1 MIIPFVFQSGRDVF
15 FYIVLAFLF
24 IAIQFP
30 TDNVTSVGL
39 NSAHSVVTWGVI
51 ALQSLVI
58 VIRQWSNS
66 AFRGGKYYHWLLM
79 ALILMNISLFI
90 VHDNGWRINA
100 LSRAAF
106 IIFMTVFFGLL
117 LQCKLTWFDA
127 RVFIGAIAGAALLQ
141 AIAAILQ
148 LYAPYFSWR
157 WLHHNP
163 LAAEG
168 RPLGMFGQ
176 VNLLGSFLATGLGA
190 TLWSVVQCRRKN
202 SIFAWVVILL
212 TIGFALYL
220 THSRTGWLG
229 ATIAM
234 VGLVIFSPAK
244 MRRKTILLITGLIV
258 GCWLL
263 VQIIPSPGIP
273 ILLPAE
279 HQMQSQADKT
289 AINSD
294 AKDASAFSLE
304 RMRAESSIQRRQML
318 EGSVALIKQHPLLGA
333 GAGSFESVWPDALAS
348 TGQVSSFE
356 HTVTHP
362 HNEILFVLAEGG
374 IVALSGLL
382 LFAGI
387 FCIPLI
393 KGSHRSRTIWALTLP
408 IALHCMTEYPFYLS
422 AVHAVIFLLLL
433 RLSWPVRLLKPREV
447 SLNLKRFILIAV
459 GGLCL
464 WGMFFLHT
472 AWQTRAILRTAEI
485 SGLTDTELLKDVP
498 NSIAQYDRLQFN
510 RCVSELMAFN
520 QTRKTS
526 HLNQFERCASA
537 WLHVHNDANV
547 TASLITIAKSK
558 GDLEAAEQWRIRGHR
573 DFPFDPR
580 FLRGDL

>member
-1 MIIPFVFQSGRDVF
+1 MLLNALLKII
-15 FYIVLAFLF
+15 FYSPVLFLLLV
-24 IAIQFP
+24 AIQLP
-30 TDNVTSVGL
+30 ADDVSSRAL
-39 NSAHSVVTWGVI
+39 NSAHSIITWGIVFLQCLI
-51 ALQSLVI
+51 IIFCQWNKIGGRGKEYLPWLVTALLLMNVSLVI
-58 VIRQWSNS
+58 TQD
-66 AFRGGKYYHWLLM
+66 A
-79 ALILMNISLFI
+79 
-90 VHDNGWRINA
+90 GWRINA
-100 LSRAAF
+100 LPRNAFIVLLAAF
-106 IIFMTVFFGLL
+106 FWLH
-117 LQCKLTWFDA
+117 LQ
-127 RVFIGAIAGAALLQ
+127 RVVTTADTQLVIGAVAVSALFQ
-141 AIAAILQ
+141 AIVAILQ

-157 WLHHNP
+157 WLHYNP

-202 SIFAWVVILL
+202 ASVAWVVILL

-229 ATIAM
+229 ATIAL
-234 VGLVIFSPAK
+234 VGLVVFYPART
-244 MRRKTILLITGLIV
+244 RRKTLLLITGLV
-258 GCWLL
+258 AGGWLL
-263 VQIIPSPGIP
+263 VQILPSPGIP
-273 ILLPAE
+273 VLVPAE
-279 HQMQSQADKT
+279 HQMQSQTVKR

-294 AKDASAFSLE
+294 AKDASTFSLE
-304 RMRAESSIQRRQML
+304 RMRAESSTQRRQML

-348 TGQVSSFE
+348 TGQVSSFA

-382 LFAGI
+382 VFAGI

-393 KGSHRSRTIWALTLP
+393 KGSQRSRTIWALTLP
-408 IALHCMTEYPFYLS
+408 VAVHCMTEYPFYLS

-433 RLSWPVRLLKPREV
+433 RLSWPARLLKPRDV
-447 SLNLKRFILIAV
+447 SLSLKRFILIAA

-464 WGMFFLHT
+464 WGMLFLHT
-472 AWQTRAILRTAEI
+472 AWQTRAILRTAER

-520 QTRKTS
+520 QTRKTA

-537 WLHVHNDANV
+537 WLHVHNDANM

-558 GDLEAAEQWRIRGHR
+558 GDLEAAKKWRIRGHR

>member
-1 MIIPFVFQSGRDVF
+1 MSIFFILPKGRGVFLC
-15 FYIVLAFLF
+15 IALAFF
-24 IAIQFP
+24 IVINLPA
-30 TDNVTSVGL
+30 DNVTSSGL
-39 NSAHSVVTWGVI
+39 NSACSIVTWGGI
-51 ALQSLVI
+51 ILQSMI
-58 VIRQWSNS
+58 MIARQWGIST
-66 AFRGGKYYHWLLM
+66 FRGGEYYLWLVL
-79 ALILMNISLFI
+79 ALILMNVSLFT
-90 VHDNGWRINA
+90 VHDSGWRINA
-100 LSRAAF
+100 LPRAAF
-106 IIFMTVFFGLL
+106 IIFMTFFLGLL
-117 LQCKLTWFDA
+117 LQHKLTWLDA
-127 RVFIGAIAGAALLQ
+127 RVFIGVIAGAAFLQ
-141 AIAAILQ
+141 AIVTVLQ

-157 WLHHNP
+157 WLQYNP

-190 TLWSVVQCRRKN
+190 ALWSVVQCRRKN
-202 SIFAWVVILL
+202 AISAWVVILL
-212 TIGFALYL
+212 TIGVALYL

-234 VGLVIFSPAK
+234 VGLVIFSPVK
-244 MRRKTILLITGLIV
+244 TRRKTLLLVTGLVV
-258 GCWLL
+258 GGWLL

-273 ILLPAE
+273 VLVPAE
-279 HQMQSQADKT
+279 HQMQSQAVKT

-294 AKDASAFSLE
+294 AKDASTFSLE

-433 RLSWPVRLLKPREV
+433 RLSWPVRLLKLREV
-447 SLNLKRFILIAV
+447 SLSLKRFILIAV

-472 AWQTRAILRTAEI
+472 AWQTRAILRTAER

-498 NSIAQYDRLQFN
+498 NSFAQYDRLQFN

>member
-1 MIIPFVFQSGRDVF
+1 MLLNALLKII
-15 FYIVLAFLF
+15 FYSPVLFLLLV
-24 IAIQFP
+24 AIQLP
-30 TDNVTSVGL
+30 ADDVSSRAL
-39 NSAHSVVTWGVI
+39 NSAHSIITWGIVFLQCLI
-51 ALQSLVI
+51 IIFCQWNKIGGRGKEYLPWLVTALLLMNVSLVI
-58 VIRQWSNS
+58 TQD
-66 AFRGGKYYHWLLM
+66 A
-79 ALILMNISLFI
+79 
-90 VHDNGWRINA
+90 GWRINA
-100 LSRAAF
+100 LPRTAFIVLLAAF
-106 IIFMTVFFGLL
+106 FWLH
-117 LQCKLTWFDA
+117 LQ
-127 RVFIGAIAGAALLQ
+127 RVVTTADTQLVIGAVAVSALFQ
-141 AIAAILQ
+141 AIVAILQ

-157 WLHHNP
+157 WLHYNP

-202 SIFAWVVILL
+202 ASVAWVVILL

-229 ATIAM
+229 ATIAL
-234 VGLVIFSPAK
+234 VGLVVFYPART
-244 MRRKTILLITGLIV
+244 RRKTLLLITGLV
-258 GCWLL
+258 AGGWLL
-263 VQIIPSPGIP
+263 VQILPSPGIP
-273 ILLPAE
+273 VLVPAE
-279 HQMQSQADKT
+279 HQMQSQTVKR

-294 AKDASAFSLE
+294 AKDASTFSLE
-304 RMRAESSIQRRQML
+304 RMRAESSTQRRQML

-348 TGQVSSFE
+348 TGQVSSFA

-382 LFAGI
+382 VFAGI

-393 KGSHRSRTIWALTLP
+393 KGSQRSRTIWALTLP
-408 IALHCMTEYPFYLS
+408 VAVHCMTEYPFYLS

-433 RLSWPVRLLKPREV
+433 RLSWPARLLKPRDV
-447 SLNLKRFILIAV
+447 SLSLKRFILIAA

-464 WGMFFLHT
+464 WGMLFLHT
-472 AWQTRAILRTAEI
+472 AWQTRAILRTAER

-520 QTRKTS
+520 QTRKTA

-537 WLHVHNDANV
+537 WLHVHNDANM

-558 GDLEAAEQWRIRGHR
+558 GDLEAAKKWRIRGHR

>member
-1 MIIPFVFQSGRDVF
+1 MLLNALLKII
-15 FYIVLAFLF
+15 FYSPVLFLLLV
-24 IAIQFP
+24 AIQLP
-30 TDNVTSVGL
+30 ADDVSSRAL
-39 NSAHSVVTWGVI
+39 NSAHSIITWGIVFLQCLI
-51 ALQSLVI
+51 IIFCQWNKIGGRGKEYLPWLVTALLLINVSLVI
-58 VIRQWSNS
+58 TQD
-66 AFRGGKYYHWLLM
+66 A
-79 ALILMNISLFI
+79 
-90 VHDNGWRINA
+90 GWRINA
-100 LSRAAF
+100 LPRTAFIVLLAAF
-106 IIFMTVFFGLL
+106 FWLH
-117 LQCKLTWFDA
+117 LQ
-127 RVFIGAIAGAALLQ
+127 RVVTTADTQLVIGAVAVSALFQ
-141 AIAAILQ
+141 AIVTILQ
-148 LYAPYFSWR
+148 LYTPYFSWR
-157 WLHHNP
+157 WLHYNP

-190 TLWSVVQCRRKN
+190 ALWSVVQCRRKN
-202 SIFAWVVILL
+202 AISAWVVILL
-212 TIGFALYL
+212 TIGVALYL

-234 VGLVIFSPAK
+234 VGLVIFSPVK
-244 MRRKTILLITGLIV
+244 TRRKTLLLVTGLVV
-258 GCWLL
+258 GGWLL
-263 VQIIPSPGIP
+263 VQILPSPGIP
-273 ILLPAE
+273 VLVPAE
-279 HQMQSQADKT
+279 HQMQSQAVKT

-294 AKDASAFSLE
+294 AKDASTFSLE
-304 RMRAESSIQRRQML
+304 RMRAESSTQRRQML

-433 RLSWPVRLLKPREV
+433 RLSWPVRLLKLREV
-447 SLNLKRFILIAV
+447 SLSLKRFILIAV

-472 AWQTRAILRTAEI
+472 AWQTRAILRTAER

-498 NSIAQYDRLQFN
+498 NSFAQYDRLQFN

-520 QTRKTS
+520 QSRKTA
-526 HLNQFERCASA
+526 HLNQFERCASS
-537 WLHVHNDANV
+537 WLHVHNDANM

-558 GDLEAAEQWRIRGHR
+558 GDLEAAEKWRIRGHR

>member
-1 MIIPFVFQSGRDVF
+1 MLLNALLKII
-15 FYIVLAFLF
+15 FYSPVLFLLLV
-24 IAIQFP
+24 AIQLP
-30 TDNVTSVGL
+30 ADDVSSRAL
-39 NSAHSVVTWGVI
+39 NSAHSIITWGIVFLQCLI
-51 ALQSLVI
+51 IIFCQWNKIGGRGKEYLPWLVTALLLMNVSLVI
-58 VIRQWSNS
+58 TQD
-66 AFRGGKYYHWLLM
+66 A
-79 ALILMNISLFI
+79 
-90 VHDNGWRINA
+90 GWRINA
-100 LSRAAF
+100 LPRTAFIVLLAAF
-106 IIFMTVFFGLL
+106 FWLH
-117 LQCKLTWFDA
+117 LQ
-127 RVFIGAIAGAALLQ
+127 RVVTTADTQLVIGAVAVSALFQ
-141 AIAAILQ
+141 AIVTVLQ

-157 WLHHNP
+157 WLQYNP

-190 TLWSVVQCRRKN
+190 ALWSVVQCRRKN
-202 SIFAWVVILL
+202 AISAWVVILL
-212 TIGFALYL
+212 TIGVALYL

-234 VGLVIFSPAK
+234 VGLVIFSPVK
-244 MRRKTILLITGLIV
+244 TRRKTLLLVTGLVV
-258 GCWLL
+258 GGWLL

-273 ILLPAE
+273 VLVPAE
-279 HQMQSQADKT
+279 HQMQSQAVKT

-294 AKDASAFSLE
+294 AKDASTFSLE
-304 RMRAESSIQRRQML
+304 RMRAESSTQRRQML

-433 RLSWPVRLLKPREV
+433 RLSWPVRLLKLREV
-447 SLNLKRFILIAV
+447 SLSLKRFILIAV

-472 AWQTRAILRTAEI
+472 AWQTRAILRTAER

-498 NSIAQYDRLQFN
+498 NSFAQYDRLQFN

-520 QTRKTS
+520 QSRKTA
-526 HLNQFERCASA
+526 HLNEFERCASS
-537 WLHVHNDANV
+537 WLHVHNDANM

-558 GDLEAAEQWRIRGHR
+558 GDLEAAEKWRIRGHR

>member
-1 MIIPFVFQSGRDVF
+1 MLLNALLKII
-15 FYIVLAFLF
+15 FYSPVLFLLLV
-24 IAIQFP
+24 AIQLP
-30 TDNVTSVGL
+30 ADDVSSRAL
-39 NSAHSVVTWGVI
+39 NSAHSIITWGIVFLQCLI
-51 ALQSLVI
+51 IIFCQWNKIGGRGKEYLPWLVTALLLMNVSLVI
-58 VIRQWSNS
+58 TQD
-66 AFRGGKYYHWLLM
+66 A
-79 ALILMNISLFI
+79 
-90 VHDNGWRINA
+90 GWRINA
-100 LSRAAF
+100 LPRTAFIVLLAAF
-106 IIFMTVFFGLL
+106 FWLH
-117 LQCKLTWFDA
+117 LQ
-127 RVFIGAIAGAALLQ
+127 RVVTTADTQLVIGAVAVSALFQ
-141 AIAAILQ
+141 AIVAILQ

-234 VGLVIFSPAK
+234 VGLVIFSPAE

-273 ILLPAE
+273 ILVPAE

-304 RMRAESSIQRRQML
+304 RMRAESSTQRRQML

-447 SLNLKRFILIAV
+447 SLSLKRFILIAV

-472 AWQTRAILRTAEI
+472 AWQTRAILRTAER

-498 NSIAQYDRLQFN
+498 NSFAQYDRLQFN

-520 QTRKTS
+520 QSRKTA
-526 HLNQFERCASA
+526 HLNQFERCASS
-537 WLHVHNDANV
+537 WLHVHNDANM

-558 GDLEAAEQWRIRGHR
+558 GDLEAAEKWRIRGHR

>member
-1 MIIPFVFQSGRDVF
+1 MLLNALLKII
-15 FYIVLAFLF
+15 FYSPVLFLLLV
-24 IAIQFP
+24 AIQLP
-30 TDNVTSVGL
+30 ADDVSSRAL
-39 NSAHSVVTWGVI
+39 NSAHSIITWGIVFLQCLI
-51 ALQSLVI
+51 IIFCQWNKIGGRGKEYLPWLVTALLLINVSLVI
-58 VIRQWSNS
+58 TQD
-66 AFRGGKYYHWLLM
+66 A
-79 ALILMNISLFI
+79 
-90 VHDNGWRINA
+90 GWRINA
-100 LSRAAF
+100 LPRTAFIVLLAAF
-106 IIFMTVFFGLL
+106 FWLH
-117 LQCKLTWFDA
+117 LQ
-127 RVFIGAIAGAALLQ
+127 RVVTTADTQLVIGAVAVSALFQ
-141 AIAAILQ
+141 AIVAILQ

-157 WLHHNP
+157 WLHYNP

-202 SIFAWVVILL
+202 ASVAWVVILL

-229 ATIAM
+229 ATIAL
-234 VGLVIFSPAK
+234 VGLVVFYPART
-244 MRRKTILLITGLIV
+244 RRKTLLLITGLV
-258 GCWLL
+258 AGGWLL
-263 VQIIPSPGIP
+263 VQILPSPGIP
-273 ILLPAE
+273 VLVPAE
-279 HQMQSQADKT
+279 HQMQSQTVKR

-294 AKDASAFSLE
+294 AKDASTFSLE
-304 RMRAESSIQRRQML
+304 RMRAESSTQRRQML

-348 TGQVSSFE
+348 TGQVSSFA

-382 LFAGI
+382 VFAGI

-393 KGSHRSRTIWALTLP
+393 KGSQRSRTIWALTLP
-408 IALHCMTEYPFYLS
+408 VAVHCMTEYPFYLS

-433 RLSWPVRLLKPREV
+433 RLSWPARLLKPRDV
-447 SLNLKRFILIAV
+447 SLSLKRFILIAA

-464 WGMFFLHT
+464 WGMLFLHT
-472 AWQTRAILRTAEI
+472 AWQTRAILRTAER

-520 QTRKTS
+520 QTRKTA

-537 WLHVHNDANV
+537 WLHVHNDANM

-558 GDLEAAEQWRIRGHR
+558 GDLEAAKKWRIRGHR

>member
-1 MIIPFVFQSGRDVF
+1 MLLGM
-15 FYIVLAFLF
+15 LKNKF
-24 IAIQFP
+24 INSLLMLLPIAVQFP
-30 TDNVTSVGL
+30 VSNVSLAGL
-39 NSAHSVVTWGVI
+39 NSAHSIATWIII
-51 ALQSLVI
+51 ALHSLVI
-58 VIRQWSNS
+58 IIWQWNKR
-66 AFRGGKYYHWLLM
+66 AFCGQEYVPWLVL
-79 ALILMNISLFI
+79 ALILMNISLFTT
-90 VHDNGWRINA
+90 HDIGYRINA
-100 LSRAAF
+100 LPRVSF
-106 IIFMTVFFGLL
+106 IILLTGFFWLL
-117 LQCKLTWFDA
+117 LQQLPT
-127 RVFIGAIAGAALLQ
+127 RVDTCLLIGGVAGAAFLQ
-141 AIAAILQ
+141 AIVTVLQ
-148 LYAPYFSWR
+148 LYAPYFSWS
-157 WLHHNP
+157 WLHHDT

-202 SIFAWVVILL
+202 ASVAWVVILL

-229 ATIAM
+229 ATIAL
-234 VGLVIFSPAK
+234 VGLVVFYPART
-244 MRRKTILLITGLIV
+244 RRKTLLLITGLV
-258 GCWLL
+258 AGGWLL
-263 VQIIPSPGIP
+263 VQILPSPGIP
-273 ILLPAE
+273 VLVPAE
-279 HQMQSQADKT
+279 HQMQSQTVKR

-294 AKDASAFSLE
+294 AKDASTFSLE
-304 RMRAESSIQRRQML
+304 RMRAESSTQRRQML

-348 TGQVSSFE
+348 TGQVSSFA

-382 LFAGI
+382 VFAGI

-393 KGSHRSRTIWALTLP
+393 KGSQRSRTIWALTLP
-408 IALHCMTEYPFYLS
+408 VAVHCMTEYPFYLS

-433 RLSWPVRLLKPREV
+433 RLSWPARLLKPRDV
-447 SLNLKRFILIAV
+447 SLSLKRFILIAA

-464 WGMFFLHT
+464 WGMLFLHT
-472 AWQTRAILRTAEI
+472 AWQTRAILRTAER

-520 QTRKTS
+520 QTRKTA

-537 WLHVHNDANV
+537 WLHVHNDANM

-558 GDLEAAEQWRIRGHR
+558 GDLEAAKKWRIRGHR

>member
-1 MIIPFVFQSGRDVF
+1 MLYGMSGNKFVYFPLMLLLSTVIHFPVDDVS
-15 FYIVLAFLF
+15 
-24 IAIQFP
+24 
-30 TDNVTSVGL
+30 SVGL
-39 NSAHSVVTWGVI
+39 NSAHNIASWVII
-51 ALQSLVI
+51 ALQTLVI
-58 VIRQWSNS
+58 ILCQWNKEV
-66 AFRGGKYYHWLLM
+66 FRGQQYCLWLGL
-79 ALILMNISLFI
+79 ALILMNMSLI
-90 VHDNGWRINA
+90 TTHDIGYRINA
-100 LSRAAF
+100 LPRVAF
-106 IIFMTVFFGLL
+106 VILLTGLFWLL
-117 LQCKLTWFDA
+117 LQQLPT
-127 RVFIGAIAGAALLQ
+127 RVDTCLLIGGVAGAAFLQ
-141 AIAAILQ
+141 AIVTILQ
-148 LYAPYFSWR
+148 LYAPYFSLR
-157 WLHHNP
+157 WLHYNH

-176 VNLLGSFLATGLGA
+176 VNLLGSFLATGLST
-190 TLWSVVQCRRKN
+190 TLWSGLQCRRKYA
-202 SIFAWVVILL
+202 IFAWFVILL
-212 TIGFALYL
+212 TIGVALYL

-234 VGLVIFSPAK
+234 VGLVIFSPAIT
-244 MRRKTILLITGLIV
+244 RRKTLLLITGLVV
-258 GCWLL
+258 GAWLL
-263 VQIIPSPGIP
+263 VQILPSPGSP
-273 ILLPAE
+273 ILVPAE
-279 HQMQSQADKT
+279 HQMQSRAVKT

-294 AKDASAFSLE
+294 SKDASTFSLE
-304 RMRAESSIQRRQML
+304 RMRAESTIQRRQML

-333 GAGSFESVWPDALAS
+333 GAGSFESVWSDALAS
-348 TGQVSSFE
+348 TGQVSSFA

-382 LFAGI
+382 VFAGI

-393 KGSHRSRTIWALTLP
+393 KGSQRSRTIWALTLP
-408 IALHCMTEYPFYLS
+408 VAVHCMTEYPFYLS

-433 RLSWPVRLLKPREV
+433 RLSWPVRLLKPRDV
-447 SLNLKRFILIAV
+447 SLSLKRFILIAA

-472 AWQTRAILRTAEI
+472 AWQTRAILRTAERG
-485 SGLTDTELLKDVP
+485 GLTDTELLKDVP

-520 QTRKTS
+520 QTRKTA

-537 WLHVHNDANV
+537 WLHVHNDANM

-558 GDLEAAEQWRIRGHR
+558 GDLEAAEKWRIRGHR

>member
-1 MIIPFVFQSGRDVF
+1 MLLGM
-15 FYIVLAFLF
+15 LKNKF
-24 IAIQFP
+24 INSLLMLLPIAVQFP
-30 TDNVTSVGL
+30 VSNVSLAGL
-39 NSAHSVVTWGVI
+39 NSAHSIATWIII
-51 ALQSLVI
+51 ALHSLAI
-58 VIRQWSNS
+58 IIWQWNKR
-66 AFRGGKYYHWLLM
+66 AFCGQEYVPWLVL
-79 ALILMNISLFI
+79 ALILMNISLFTT
-90 VHDNGWRINA
+90 HDIGYRINA
-100 LSRAAF
+100 LPRVSF
-106 IIFMTVFFGLL
+106 IILLTGFFWLL
-117 LQCKLTWFDA
+117 LQQLPT
-127 RVFIGAIAGAALLQ
+127 RVDTCLIIGGVAGAAFLQ
-141 AIAAILQ
+141 AIVTVLQ

-157 WLHHNP
+157 WLQYNP

-190 TLWSVVQCRRKN
+190 ALWSVVQCRRKN
-202 SIFAWVVILL
+202 AISAWVVILL
-212 TIGFALYL
+212 TIGVALYL

-234 VGLVIFSPAK
+234 VGLVIFSPVK
-244 MRRKTILLITGLIV
+244 TRRKTLLLVTGLVV
-258 GCWLL
+258 GGWLL

-273 ILLPAE
+273 VLVPAE
-279 HQMQSQADKT
+279 HQMQSQAVKT

-294 AKDASAFSLE
+294 AKDASTFSLE
-304 RMRAESSIQRRQML
+304 RMRAESSTQRRQML

-433 RLSWPVRLLKPREV
+433 RLSWPVRLLKLREV
-447 SLNLKRFILIAV
+447 SLSLKRFILIAV

-472 AWQTRAILRTAEI
+472 AWQTRAILRTAER

-498 NSIAQYDRLQFN
+498 NSFAQYDRLQFN

-520 QTRKTS
+520 QSRKTA
-526 HLNQFERCASA
+526 HLNQFERCASS
-537 WLHVHNDANV
+537 WLHVHNDANM

-558 GDLEAAEQWRIRGHR
+558 GDLEAAEKWRIRGHR

>member
-1 MIIPFVFQSGRDVF
+1 MIFKASNKFSSIPPCSPLLLLLLV
-15 FYIVLAFLF
+15 I
-24 IAIQFP
+24 IQLP
-30 TDNVTSVGL
+30 SDNVSAAGL
-39 NSAHSVVTWGVI
+39 NSAHSLATWGVM
-51 ALQSLVI
+51 AMQSLVI
-58 VIRQWSNS
+58 IAYQYKK
-66 AFRGGKYYHWLLM
+66 RGFHGVHYCVWLALALLLM
-79 ALILMNISLFI
+79 NVSFI
-90 VHDNGWRINA
+90 TAYDIAWRINA
-100 LSRAAF
+100 LHRAAF
-106 IIFMTVFFGLL
+106 MLMLTCIFWLL
-117 LQCKLTWFDA
+117 LQYPVTYSDA
-127 RVFIGAIAGAALLQ
+127 RLLIGVLAISAFFQ
-141 AIAAILQ
+141 AVVIMLQ
-148 LYAPYFSWR
+148 LYTPFFAWR

-273 ILLPAE
+273 ILVPAE
-279 HQMQSQADKT
+279 HQMQSPADKT

-447 SLNLKRFILIAV
+447 SLSLKRFILIAV

>member
-1 MIIPFVFQSGRDVF
+1 MVIIS
-15 FYIVLAFLF
+15 
-24 IAIQFP
+24 
-30 TDNVTSVGL
+30 
-39 NSAHSVVTWGVI
+39 
-51 ALQSLVI
+51 
-58 VIRQWSNS
+58 RQWDNS
-66 AFRGGKYYHWLLM
+66 TFRGGEYYLWLVL
-79 ALILMNISLFI
+79 ALILMNVSLFT
-90 VHDNGWRINA
+90 VHDSGWRINA
-100 LSRAAF
+100 LPRAAF
-106 IIFMTVFFGLL
+106 IIFMTFFLGLL
-117 LQCKLTWFDA
+117 LQHKLTWLDA
-127 RVFIGAIAGAALLQ
+127 RVFIGVIAGAAFLQ
-141 AIAAILQ
+141 AIVTVLQ

-157 WLHHNP
+157 WLQYNP

-190 TLWSVVQCRRKN
+190 ALWSVVQCRRKN
-202 SIFAWVVILL
+202 AISAWVVILL

-234 VGLVIFSPAK
+234 VGLVIFSPVK
-244 MRRKTILLITGLIV
+244 TRRKTLLLVTGLVV
-258 GCWLL
+258 GGWLL

-273 ILLPAE
+273 VLVPAE
-279 HQMQSQADKT
+279 HQMQSQAVKT

-294 AKDASAFSLE
+294 AKDASTFSLE
-304 RMRAESSIQRRQML
+304 RMRAESSTQRRQML
-318 EGSVALIKQHPLLGA
+318 EGSVALIKQHPLLGT

-433 RLSWPVRLLKPREV
+433 RLSWPVRLLKLREV
-447 SLNLKRFILIAV
+447 SLSLKRFILIAV

-472 AWQTRAILRTAEI
+472 AWQTRAILRTAER

-498 NSIAQYDRLQFN
+498 NSFAQYDRLQFN

-520 QTRKTS
+520 QSRKTA
-526 HLNQFERCASA
+526 HLNQFERCASS
-537 WLHVHNDANV
+537 WLHVHNDANM

-558 GDLEAAEQWRIRGHR
+558 GDLEAAEKWRIRGHR

>member
-1 MIIPFVFQSGRDVF
+1 MLSGVIKKSYFYSPLLLLFLIIIHVPVDDVS
-15 FYIVLAFLF
+15 A
-24 IAIQFP
+24 A
-30 TDNVTSVGL
+30 GL
-39 NSAHSVVTWGVI
+39 NSLHSIATWWVI
-51 ALQSLVI
+51 ALQSI
-58 VIRQWSNS
+58 VIIFSKWNKTDFFGLNYVFWLML
-66 AFRGGKYYHWLLM
+66 AFLLINFS
-79 ALILMNISLFI
+79 LITTNEL
-90 VHDNGWRINA
+90 GWQINA
-100 LSRAAF
+100 LGRTAF
-106 IIFMTVFFGLL
+106 IILLLVFFCLHI
-117 LQCKLTWFDA
+117 QSRTTWMDA
-127 RVFIGAIAGAALLQ
+127 HLFIGILAVAAFVQ
-141 AIAAILQ
+141 AIVTVLQ
-148 LYAPYFSWR
+148 VYAPYFSWR
-157 WLHHNP
+157 WLHYNP

-190 TLWSVVQCRRKN
+190 TLWSGVQCRRKYA
-202 SIFAWVVILL
+202 IFACIVILL
-212 TIGFALYL
+212 TIGFALTL

-234 VGLVIFSPAK
+234 AGLVIFSPAIT
-244 MRRKTILLITGLIV
+244 RRKTLLLVTGLVV
-258 GCWLL
+258 GGWLL
-263 VQIIPSPGIP
+263 VQILPSPGRP
-273 ILLPAE
+273 ILVPAE
-279 HQMQSQADKT
+279 HQMQARAVKT

-294 AKDASAFSLE
+294 AKDASTFSLE

-318 EGSVALIKQHPLLGA
+318 EGSVVLIKQHPLLGA

-348 TGQVSSFE
+348 TGQVSSFA

-382 LFAGI
+382 VFAGI

-393 KGSHRSRTIWALTLP
+393 KGSQRSRTIWALTLP
-408 IALHCMTEYPFYLS
+408 VAVHCMTEYPFYLS
-422 AVHAVIFLLLL
+422 AVHAVIFLILL
-433 RLSWPVRLLKPREV
+433 RLSWPARLLKPLDV
-447 SLNLKRFILIAV
+447 SLSLKRFILIAA

-464 WGMFFLHT
+464 WGMLFLHT
-472 AWQTRAILRTAEI
+472 AWQTRAILRTAER

-520 QTRKTS
+520 QTRKTA

-537 WLHVHNDANV
+537 WLHVHNDANM

-558 GDLEAAEQWRIRGHR
+558 GDLEAAKKWRIRGHR